1 MIYYSL
7 KDGDIMKLYCFLK
20 EYQGKNK
27 YDNLMK
33 KITLWSIVPLV
44 SMVLLRT
51 FKCNLIFSILFPF
64 IIYVG
69 ICLIF
74 IFKKRGECRGN
85 EYNFIKELLIKY
97 DYYSEKK
104 INYLIKLC
112 EENIQKENDK
122 SRKIVSFLSFILPFI
137 ISIIALFQFDNIT
150 KQAVLIFL
158 FICAV
163 IIYLGYQV
171 AKYFIEYIRACS
183 NQMKIDYD
191 GLKDEL
197 YDILLKEEFHGSSLF
212 SYIKKRFL
220 K

>member
-1 MIYYSL
+1 
-7 KDGDIMKLYCFLK
+7 
-20 EYQGKNK
+20 
-27 YDNLMK
+27 
-33 KITLWSIVPLV
+33 
-44 SMVLLRT
+44 MVLLRT

>member
-1 MIYYSL
+1 
-7 KDGDIMKLYCFLK
+7 
-20 EYQGKNK
+20 
-27 YDNLMK
+27 MK

-51 FKCNLIFSILFPF
+51 FKCNLIFSILFPV
-64 IIYVG
+64 IIYVV
-69 ICLIF
+69 ISF
-74 IFKKRGECRGN
+74 IVAFRKRGECRGN

-183 NQMKIDYD
+183 NQMKIDCD

-197 YDILLKEEFHGSSLF
+197 YDILLKEEFHGSILF